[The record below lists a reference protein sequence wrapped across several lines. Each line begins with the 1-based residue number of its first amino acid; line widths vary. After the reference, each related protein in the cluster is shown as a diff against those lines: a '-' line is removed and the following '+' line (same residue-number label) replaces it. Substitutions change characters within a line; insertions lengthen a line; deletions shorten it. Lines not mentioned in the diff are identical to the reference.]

1 MSQASLPRRP
11 RPRLPFDLAAA
22 TFASRSSSACLA
34 LFGPFCALSSDFG
47 AAAFA
52 AAFAVALAG
61 AARARTGR
69 RARAA
74 LCFFAARALPAW
86 DLRLRSFRAF
96 CFLPADFFFFS
107 FDLLDL
113 RFCFA
118 IRPPESAGLIQKLRR
133 KSRRL
138 YQKPEHSRPLI
149 YSVLR
154 GPTARILPT

>member
-61 AARARTGR
+61 AARGRTGR
-69 RARAA
+69 RARAD
-74 LCFFAARALPAW
+74 LCFFGACALLAW
-86 DLRLRSFRAF
+86 VLRLRSLRVFW
-96 CFLPADFFFFS
+96 FLPSYFFFFS

-118 IRPPESAGLIQKLRR
+118 IRPPESAGLI
-133 KSRRL
+133 KSSGEKAIDCTKSL
-138 YQKPEHSRPLI
+138 NIQGL
-149 YSVLR
+149 
-154 GPTARILPT
+154 